1 MHVFILTLHI
11 LVASIMSLAIIGVF
25 AAGYAE
31 RATKAYST
39 MLVSFGATVVSGV
52 GLLFVSPN
60 GLGRFCA
67 MMSAF
72 TVMALI
78 ARAYY
83 RKRVVTVAS
92 L

>member
-1 MHVFILTLHI
+1 MLILTLHI
-11 LVASIMSLAIIGVF
+11 SAALFMTIATLGVF
-25 AAGYAE
+25 AAGYTRRE
-31 RATKAYST
+31 SKAYET
-39 MLVSFGATVVSGV
+39 MLVSFGATALSGTI
-52 GLLFVSPN
+52 LLFVSAG

-72 TVMALI
+72 SLSVIA

-83 RKRVVTVAS
+83 RKRLSATNS